1 MVSYTT
7 KIILLRKIFA
17 REIWG
22 EKKIEIE
29 RDVAG
34 DLVGFGRGKGKGGE
48 RGPKISEGIIR

>member
-34 DLVGFGRGKGKGGE
+34 DLLGFGREEGKGE
-48 RGPKISEGIIR
+48 RGCLKYRRVL